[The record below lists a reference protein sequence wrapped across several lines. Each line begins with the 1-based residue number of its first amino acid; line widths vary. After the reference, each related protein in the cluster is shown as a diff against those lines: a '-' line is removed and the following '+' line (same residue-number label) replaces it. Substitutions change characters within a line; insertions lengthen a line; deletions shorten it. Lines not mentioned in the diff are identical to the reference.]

1 MTMKPNPFRD
11 TEGTPTHLGRLLLG
25 DIGMEGSAG
34 ESSFGNWD
42 PPLDIEETDKE
53 YTVTMDLP
61 AVKKEDIKVQLEGGV
76 LTMEGERRLTKEERG
91 KKYHRVERP
100 YGFFLRRFTV
110 PSIVDA
116 AALRAEYTNGVLKVR
131 LPKST
136 VSKPTAV
143 DVKVA

>member
-1 MTMKPNPFRD
+1 MKPNPFRD
-11 TEGTPTHLGRLLLG
+11 REGAPTHLGRLLMG
-25 DIGMEGSAG
+25 DVGERGPGG

-42 PPLDIEETDKE
+42 PPLDIEESDKE
-53 YTVTMDLP
+53 YTVIMDLP

-76 LTMEGERRLTKEERG
+76 LTMEGERRLEKEERG
-91 KKYHRVERP
+91 RKYHRVERP

-116 AALRAEYTNGVLKVR
+116 AALRAEYVNGVLKVR

-136 VSKPTAV
+136 ASKPTTV

>member
-1 MTMKPNPFRD
+1 MKANPFRD
-11 TEGTPTHLGRLLLG
+11 REGAQTHLGRLLLG
-25 DIGMEGSAG
+25 DIGMRGTG
-34 ESSFGNWD
+34 DESSFGNWD

-53 YTVTMDLP
+53 YLVTMDLP
-61 AVKKEDIKVQLEGGV
+61 AMKKDDIKVQLEGGV
-76 LTMEGERRLTKEERG
+76 LTMEGERRLEKEQHGR
-91 KKYHRVERP
+91 KYHRVERP

-136 VSKPTAV
+136 ASKPTTV